1 MITKFVKFLIVFLFF
16 VQSAFAEID
25 TSEITYPP
33 SNSTRIA
40 EPNTNENTDATD
52 SIDDSLF
59 PQKNKVDKIWEEYNN
74 KFLYDIEGAD
84 NMQVQKAQEIV
95 DNDIAHKLH
104 ITLEYTNLRKCLETA
119 LENNFNL
126 KIQYEQVDT
135 NRWNYRTSQSQY
147 IPNFYY
153 QYDLSHIEGEF
164 LVGDVLLDNLDYNPV
179 SNTFSFGWFNF
190 NPIRIFFNARANKRL
205 WQAEANRYQFT
216 KDEVILNTALQ
227 YYNLIGQKLN
237 IEVLRINLRERE
249 QQLKMTQGRYMIG
262 VGTKF
267 DILRAEAQ
275 VAQAKQQ
282 YIATYNQLRLNQ
294 ARLANIM
301 GIEVLT
307 PVYPF
312 EMTISTIETL
322 PPDCTIEHLYDVSLS
337 ARDDIKA
344 QEKQIAHLRE
354 LKKVVW
360 TDYAPNFN
368 MTYTHQFLGILGES
382 LRANKN
388 ISFMGQIYL
397 GEGLGIGTYTKLKSF
412 DAQIAQQELVLKDLK
427 RQIKEDILNSYY
439 DSLTSKER
447 IKSAQKEVT
456 AGDEG
461 LKNALIRW
469 DIGENTFLDVLQ
481 AQTTKTNA
489 RRELIDATIEY
500 NKSQVQLLFDAGIIS
515 VNAILENY
523 HQTEE
528 YNPHNI
534 ME

>member
-1 MITKFVKFLIVFLFF
+1 MKNKLFKIFLAVFSLLFL
-16 VQSAFAEID
+16 SAEAEID
-25 TSEITYPP
+25 TSEITYPATSSTSIGEKP
-33 SNSTRIA
+33 SEQGNQ
-40 EPNTNENTDATD
+40 ATD
-52 SIDDSLF
+52 SIEENLF
-59 PQKNKVDKIWEEYNN
+59 PQRRRVDTIWEEYND
-74 KFLYDIEGAD
+74 KFLFDIQGAD
-84 NMQVQKAQEIV
+84 NMHIQKAQEIV
-95 DNDIAHKLH
+95 DEDIAYKLH
-104 ITLEYTNLRKCLETA
+104 IELEYINLKRCLEIA

-126 KIQYEQVDT
+126 KIQNEVVDE
-135 NRWNYRTSQSQY
+135 NRWNYRYAQTGY
-147 IPNFYY
+147 IPDFYY
-153 QYDLSHIEGEF
+153 QYDLSHIEGQF

-179 SNTFSFGWFNF
+179 SNTLGFGWFNF
-190 NPIRIFFNARANKRL
+190 NPIRTFFTSRAQKRL
-205 WQAEANRYQFT
+205 WQSQKNRYDYT
-216 KDEVILNTALQ
+216 RDEVILNTALQ
-227 YYNLIGQKLN
+227 YYNLIGQKLT

-249 QQLKMTQGRYMIG
+249 QQLKMTQGRYLIG

-282 YIATYNQLRLNQ
+282 YIAAYNRLRLNQ

-312 EMTISTIETL
+312 EMNIGTVETL
-322 PPDCTIEHLYDVSLS
+322 PSDCSIEYLYSTSLK

-344 QEKQIAHLRE
+344 QEKQVQYYKE
-354 LKKVVW
+354 QKKVVW
-360 TDYAPNFN
+360 TDYAPSFN
-368 MTYTHQFLGILGES
+368 MTYTYQYLGIIGDP
-382 LRANKN
+382 LRKNEN

-397 GEGLGIGTYTKLKSF
+397 GEGLGVGTYTKLKSF
-412 DAQIAQQELVLKDLK
+412 DAQIAEQEFILTDLK
-427 RQIKEDILNSYY
+427 RKVKEDILNSYY

-447 IKSAQKEVT
+447 ITAAQKEVA

-515 VNAILENY
+515 YNSVLQNY
-523 HQTEE
+523 HLTEDD
-528 YNPHNI
+528 NPHNLQ
-534 ME
+534 